1 MFKLNLLTPEKKVV
15 VDQEITEAVI
25 PTYSGEVDILP
36 GHVPMIANLGTG
48 ILKFKVKETGTVFKA
63 IISSGYCEV
72 NPEGVNILTE
82 SIQLKEEISE
92 DAVKSQVSAAEAKLG
107 KESLTDE
114 QFEATLIEVQKARA
128 GLALVNENI
137 RSH

>member
-25 PTYSGEVDILP
+25 PTISGEVDILP

-48 ILKFKVKETGTVFKA
+48 ILKFKVKETGSTFKA
-63 IISSGYCEV
+63 VISSGYCEV

-92 DAVKSQVSAAEAKLG
+92 EAAKAQVAAANAKLTKG
-107 KESLTDE
+107 SLTDA
-114 QFEATLIEVQKARA
+114 QFEETLKDAKKAQE
-128 GLALVNENI
+128 GINLVNENI
-137 RSH
+137 RHH

>member
-25 PTYSGEVDILP
+25 PTISGEVDILP

-48 ILKFKVKETGTVFKA
+48 ILKFKVKETGAVFKA
-63 IISSGYCEV
+63 VISSGYCEV

-92 DAVKSQVSAAEAKLG
+92 EVAKAKVVEANAKLTKENLTDAQFEETLNEAK
-107 KESLTDE
+107 
-114 QFEATLIEVQKARA
+114 KAQV
-128 GLALVNENI
+128 GIDLVNENI
-137 RSH
+137 RHH

>member
-25 PTYSGEVDILP
+25 PTISGEVDILP

-48 ILKFKVKETGTVFKA
+48 ILKFKVKETGAVFKA
-63 IISSGYCEV
+63 VISSGYCEV

-92 DAVKSQVSAAEAKLG
+92 EASKVKVTEANAKLT
-107 KESLTDE
+107 KESLTDAE
-114 QFEATLIEVQKARA
+114 FEETLNEAKKAQV
-128 GLALVNENI
+128 GIDLVNENI
-137 RSH
+137 RHH

>member
-25 PTYSGEVDILP
+25 PTWSGEVDILP

-48 ILKFKVKETGTVFKA
+48 ILKFKVKETGSTFKA
-63 IISSGYCEV
+63 VISSGYCEV

-92 DAVKSQVSAAEAKLG
+92 EAAKAQVAAAHAKLT
-107 KESLTDE
+107 KESLTDS
-114 QFEATLIEVQKARA
+114 QFEETLTEAKKAQE
-128 GLALVNENI
+128 GINLVNENI
-137 RSH
+137 RHH

>member
-25 PTYSGEVDILP
+25 PTISGEVDVLP

-48 ILKFKVKETGTVFKA
+48 ILKFKVKETGATFKA
-63 IISSGYCEV
+63 VISSGYCEV

-92 DAVKSQVSAAEAKLG
+92 EKAKAQVDEANAKLT
-107 KESLTDE
+107 KESLTDA
-114 QFEATLIEVQKARA
+114 QFEETLINAKKAQE
-128 GLALVNENI
+128 GINLVNENI
-137 RSH
+137 RNH

>member
-15 VDQEITEAVI
+15 VDLEITEAVI

-48 ILKFKVKETGTVFKA
+48 ILKFKAKATGVVFKA
-63 IISSGYCEV
+63 VISSGFCEV
-72 NPEGVNILTE
+72 SPEGVNILTE

-92 DAVKSQVSAAEAKLG
+92 DAAKVKVAEANAKLT
-107 KESLTDE
+107 KETLTDAE
-114 QFEATLIEVQKARA
+114 FEDTVVEAKKAQA
-128 GLALVNENI
+128 GIDLVNENI
-137 RSH
+137 RH

>member
-25 PTYSGEVDILP
+25 PTVSGEIDVLP

-48 ILKFKVKETGTVFKA
+48 ILKFKVKETGATFKA
-63 IISSGYCEV
+63 VISSGFCEV

-92 DAVKSQVSAAEAKLG
+92 DKAKVQVADANAKLT
-107 KESLTDE
+107 KESLTDAE
-114 QFEATLIEVQKARA
+114 FEETLVNAKKAQV
-128 GLALVNENI
+128 GIDLVNENI
-137 RSH
+137 RH

>member
-15 VDQEITEAVI
+15 VDQDITEAVI
-25 PTYSGEVDILP
+25 PTWSGEVDILP

-48 ILKFKVKETGTVFKA
+48 ILKFKVKDTGAVFKA
-63 IISSGYCEV
+63 VISSGYCEV

-92 DAVKSQVSAAEAKLG
+92 EAAKAKALEASAKLT

-114 QFEATLIEVQKARA
+114 EFEATLKEVKKAQV
-128 GLALVNENI
+128 GIDLVNESI
-137 RSH
+137 RHH

>member
-25 PTYSGEVDILP
+25 PTISGEVDILP

-48 ILKFKVKETGTVFKA
+48 ILKFKVKETGATFKA
-63 IISSGYCEV
+63 VISSGYCEV

-92 DAVKSQVSAAEAKLG
+92 EKAKAQVTDANAKLT
-107 KESLTDE
+107 KESLTDAE
-114 QFEATLIEVQKARA
+114 FEETLVNAKKAQL
-128 GLALVNENI
+128 GIDLVNENI
-137 RSH
+137 RH

>member
-15 VDQEITEAVI
+15 VDQEIAEAVI
-25 PTYSGEVDILP
+25 PTISGEVDILP

-48 ILKFKVKETGTVFKA
+48 ILKFKVKETGAVFKA
-63 IISSGYCEV
+63 VISSGYCEV

-92 DAVKSQVSAAEAKLG
+92 ETAKAKATAAHLKLSKETLTDAQFEETLNEAK
-107 KESLTDE
+107 
-114 QFEATLIEVQKARA
+114 KAHA
-128 GLALVNENI
+128 GIDLVNENI
-137 RSH
+137 RQH

>member
-25 PTYSGEVDILP
+25 PTISGEVDILP

-48 ILKFKVKETGTVFKA
+48 ILKFKVKETGAVFKA
-63 IISSGYCEV
+63 VISSGYCEV

-92 DAVKSQVSAAEAKLG
+92 ETAKVQAAEANAKLA
-107 KESLTDE
+107 KETLTDA
-114 QFEATLIEVQKARA
+114 QFAETLTEVKKAQV
-128 GLALVNENI
+128 GIDLVNENI
-137 RSH
+137 RHH

>member
-25 PTYSGEVDILP
+25 PTWSGEVDILP

-63 IISSGYCEV
+63 VISSGYCEV

-92 DAVKSQVSAAEAKLG
+92 EAAKANAMLAAAKLT

-114 QFEATLIEVQKARA
+114 EFEATLKEVKKAQV
-128 GLALVNENI
+128 GIDLVNENI
-137 RSH
+137 KHH

>member
-25 PTYSGEVDILP
+25 PTISGEVDILP

-48 ILKFKVKETGTVFKA
+48 ILKFKVKETGATFKA
-63 IISSGYCEV
+63 VISSGYCEV

-92 DAVKSQVSAAEAKLG
+92 ETAKAKVAEANAKLT
-107 KESLTDE
+107 KESLTDT
-114 QFEATLIEVQKARA
+114 QFEETLTEAKKAQE
-128 GLALVNENI
+128 GINLVNENI
-137 RSH
+137 RHH

>member
-25 PTYSGEVDILP
+25 PTHSGEVDILP

-48 ILKFKVKETGTVFKA
+48 ILKFKVKETGAVFKA
-63 IISSGYCEV
+63 VISSGYCEV

-92 DAVKSQVSAAEAKLG
+92 ETAKAKAAEANVKLA
-107 KESLTDE
+107 KETLTDA
-114 QFEATLIEVQKARA
+114 QFEETLNEAKKAQV
-128 GLALVNENI
+128 GIDLVNENI
-137 RSH
+137 RHH

>member
-25 PTYSGEVDILP
+25 PTWSGEVDILP

-48 ILKFKVKETGTVFKA
+48 ILKFKVKETGSTFKA
-63 IISSGYCEV
+63 VISSGYCEV

-92 DAVKSQVSAAEAKLG
+92 ETAKAQVAAANAKLT
-107 KESLTDE
+107 KESLTDA
-114 QFEATLIEVQKARA
+114 QFEETLKEAKKAQE
-128 GLALVNENI
+128 GINLVNENI
-137 RSH
+137 RHH

>member
-92 DAVKSQVSAAEAKLG
+92 DTVKSQVSAAEAKLG

>member
-25 PTYSGEVDILP
+25 PTHSGEVDILP

-48 ILKFKVKETGTVFKA
+48 ILKFKVKETGAIFKA
-63 IISSGYCEV
+63 VISSGYCEV

-92 DAVKSQVSAAEAKLG
+92 ETAKTKVAEANARLT
-107 KESLTDE
+107 KESLTDA
-114 QFEATLIEVQKARA
+114 QFEETIVEAKKASVA
-128 GLALVNENI
+128 IALVNENI
-137 RSH
+137 RH

>member
-25 PTYSGEVDILP
+25 PTWSGEIDILP

-48 ILKFKVKETGTVFKA
+48 ILKFKVKETGSTFKA
-63 IISSGYCEV
+63 VISSGYCEI

-92 DAVKSQVSAAEAKLG
+92 EAAKAKVAEVNAKLT
-107 KESLTDE
+107 KESLTDAQYE
-114 QFEATLIEVQKARA
+114 ETLKEAKKAQA
-128 GLALVNENI
+128 GINLVNENI
-137 RSH
+137 RH

>member
-25 PTYSGEVDILP
+25 PTISGEVDILP

-48 ILKFKVKETGTVFKA
+48 ILKFKVKETGSVFKA
-63 IISSGYCEV
+63 VISSGYCEV

-92 DAVKSQVSAAEAKLG
+92 DTAKAKIAEASNKLTTQ
-107 KESLTDE
+107 SLTDE
-114 QFEATLIEVQKARA
+114 QFEETLTEAKKAQV
-128 GLALVNENI
+128 GIDLVNENI
-137 RSH
+137 KFH

>member
-25 PTYSGEVDILP
+25 PTISGEVDILP

-48 ILKFKVKETGTVFKA
+48 ILKFKVKETGAVFKA
-63 IISSGYCEV
+63 VISSGYCEV

-92 DAVKSQVSAAEAKLG
+92 EASKAKVTEANAKLT
-107 KESLTDE
+107 KESLTDAE
-114 QFEATLIEVQKARA
+114 FEETLNEAKKAQV
-128 GLALVNENI
+128 GIDLVNENI
-137 RSH
+137 RHH

>member
-25 PTYSGEVDILP
+25 PTISGEVDILP

-63 IISSGYCEV
+63 VISSGYCEV

-92 DAVKSQVSAAEAKLG
+92 EAAKAKVTEANAKLT
-107 KESLTDE
+107 KESLTDAE
-114 QFEATLIEVQKARA
+114 FEETLNEAKKAQV
-128 GLALVNENI
+128 GIDLVNENI
-137 RSH
+137 RHH

>member
-25 PTYSGEVDILP
+25 PTISGEVDILP

-48 ILKFKVKETGTVFKA
+48 ILKFKVKETGATFKA
-63 IISSGYCEV
+63 VISSGYCEV

-92 DAVKSQVSAAEAKLG
+92 EKAKAQVADANAKLT
-107 KESLTDE
+107 KESLTDAE
-114 QFEATLIEVQKARA
+114 FEETLVNAKKAQV
-128 GLALVNENI
+128 GIDLVNENI
-137 RSH
+137 RH

>member
-25 PTYSGEVDILP
+25 PTISGEVDILP

-48 ILKFKVKETGTVFKA
+48 ILKFKVKETGAVFKA
-63 IISSGYCEV
+63 VISSGYCEV

-92 DAVKSQVSAAEAKLG
+92 EAAKAKVVEANAKLT
-107 KESLTDE
+107 KESLTDA
-114 QFEATLIEVQKARA
+114 QFEETLNEAKKAQV
-128 GLALVNENI
+128 GIDLVNENI
-137 RSH
+137 RHH

>member
-25 PTYSGEVDILP
+25 PTISGEIDVLP

-48 ILKFKVKETGTVFKA
+48 ILKFKVKETGATFKA
-63 IISSGYCEV
+63 VISSGYCEV

-92 DAVKSQVSAAEAKLG
+92 DKAKAQVAEANAKLT
-107 KESLTDE
+107 KESLTDAE
-114 QFEATLIEVQKARA
+114 FEETLVEAKKAQE
-128 GLALVNENI
+128 GINLVNENI
-137 RSH
+137 RHH

>member
-25 PTYSGEVDILP
+25 PTISGEIDVLP

-48 ILKFKVKETGTVFKA
+48 ILKFKIKETGVTFKA

-92 DAVKSQVSAAEAKLG
+92 EKAKAQVAEANAKLT
-107 KESLTDE
+107 KETLTDA
-114 QFEATLIEVQKARA
+114 QFEETLINAKKAQI
-128 GLALVNENI
+128 GIDLLNENI
-137 RSH
+137 RH

>member
-25 PTYSGEVDILP
+25 PTISGEVDILP

-48 ILKFKVKETGTVFKA
+48 ILKFKVKETGSTFKA
-63 IISSGYCEV
+63 VISSGYCEV

-92 DAVKSQVSAAEAKLG
+92 ETAKAQVAAANAKLT
-107 KESLTDE
+107 KESLTDA
-114 QFEATLIEVQKARA
+114 QFEETLKEAKKAQE
-128 GLALVNENI
+128 GINLVNENI
-137 RSH
+137 RHH

>member
-15 VDQEITEAVI
+15 VDLEISEAII

-48 ILKFKVKETGTVFKA
+48 ILKFKAKATGALFKA
-63 IISSGYCEV
+63 VISSGFCEI

-92 DAVKSQVSAAEAKLG
+92 EAAKIKVSQANEKLV
-107 KESLTDE
+107 KESLTDAE
-114 QFEATLIEVQKARA
+114 FDVALIEAKKAQA
-128 GLALVNENI
+128 GIDLVNENI
-137 RSH
+137 RH

>member
-25 PTYSGEVDILP
+25 PTISGEVDILP

-48 ILKFKVKETGTVFKA
+48 ILKFKVKETGVVFKA
-63 IISSGYCEV
+63 VISSGYCEV

-92 DAVKSQVSAAEAKLG
+92 DAAKAKVVEANAKLT
-107 KESLTDE
+107 KESLTDA
-114 QFEATLIEVQKARA
+114 QFEETLNDAKKAQV
-128 GLALVNENI
+128 GIDLVNENI
-137 RSH
+137 RHH

>member
-25 PTYSGEVDILP
+25 PTISGEVDILP

-48 ILKFKVKETGTVFKA
+48 ILKFKVKETGATFKA
-63 IISSGYCEV
+63 VISSGYCEV

-92 DAVKSQVSAAEAKLG
+92 EKAKAQVADANAKLT
-107 KESLTDE
+107 KESLTDAE
-114 QFEATLIEVQKARA
+114 FEETLVNAKKAQVGIE
-128 GLALVNENI
+128 LVNENI
-137 RSH
+137 RH

>member
-25 PTYSGEVDILP
+25 PTISGEVDILP

-48 ILKFKVKETGTVFKA
+48 ILKFKVKDTGAIFKA
-63 IISSGYCEV
+63 VISSGYCEV

-92 DAVKSQVSAAEAKLG
+92 EKAKAQVAEANAKLT
-107 KESLTDE
+107 KESLTDA
-114 QFEATLIEVQKARA
+114 QFEETLTDAKKAQV
-128 GLALVNENI
+128 GIDLVNENI
-137 RSH
+137 RHH

>member
-15 VDQEITEAVI
+15 VDQDITEAVI
-25 PTYSGEVDILP
+25 PTWSGEVDILP

-48 ILKFKVKETGTVFKA
+48 ILKFKVKDTGAVFKA
-63 IISSGYCEV
+63 VISSGYCEV

-92 DAVKSQVSAAEAKLG
+92 EAAKAKALEASAKLT

-114 QFEATLIEVQKARA
+114 EFEATLKEVKKAQV
-128 GLALVNENI
+128 GIDLVNENI
-137 RSH
+137 RHH